1 MSHFDITSLEK
12 QLADLENETL
22 KEGFWNDS
30 KNSGI
35 ILQKIKTIKDNVENY
50 NKLNNEL
57 ANLTEMSE
65 LLIEEAK
72 TSNELDSSLSK
83 DIISNTQSIQ
93 NKLEDLEISTLLSGK
108 YDINNA
114 IVTIH
119 PGARRN

>member
-35 ILQKIKTIKDNVENY
+35 ILQKIKTIKGKVENY